1 MARAIVVMGLGRAH
15 GGITAVVAR
24 KGGWRRVGSRRHFRY
39 LDSRARPIND
49 PAKLARIQSLA
60 IPPAWKDVRISPR
73 PTAKL
78 QATGIDAAGRRQ
90 YLYHEDYRAAQEAA
104 KYDKLVRF
112 ADALPAF
119 RETMSEHVELEPLSP
134 EWTCAVAVRLINL
147 GWFRVGD
154 ERYAKAHKT
163 FGITTLRKSHVSV
176 RGSRIA
182 FRFRAK
188 HRIWVRTAVVDS
200 ELAEAMRQLR
210 SQPGRRLFCY
220 RLDDETFNLTAR
232 KLNDYIAEFMGEEFT
247 AKDFRTWGGTLIAA
261 VALAEHGPAE
271 TETEKKRAVA
281 AVMRTVGER
290 LGNTPAVAR
299 ASYVS
304 PAVVEQYLDGR
315 TIEDFR
321 PRHLRVVRARETGLD
336 PEEQSLV
343 SLLRSWRIRRARK
356 AA

>member
-1 MARAIVVMGLGRAH
+1 M
-15 GGITAVVAR
+15 AR
-24 KGGWRRVGSRRHFRY
+24 KGGWTRVGSRRNFRY
-39 LDSRARPIND
+39 LDARGRRITD
-49 PAKLARIQSLA
+49 PEKVARIQALA
-60 IPPAWKDVRISPR
+60 IPPAWKDVWISPR
-73 PTAKL
+73 PSAKL

-90 YLYHEDYRAAQEAA
+90 YRYHDNYRAAQEHA
-104 KYDKLVRF
+104 KFDKLIRF
-112 ADALPAF
+112 ADALPTL
-119 RETMSEHVELEPLSP
+119 REAMSEHMEHEPMTP
-134 EWTCAVAVRLINL
+134 EWTCALAVRLINL

-154 ERYAKAHKT
+154 DRYTNAHKT
-163 FGITTLRKSHVSV
+163 FGITTLRKGHVKV

-188 HRIWVRTAVVDS
+188 HRVMVRTAVVDS
-200 ELAEAMRQLR
+200 ELAAATRELLKTPGSRLLR
-210 SQPGRRLFCY
+210 YVVDDEIYNLSARRLN
-220 RLDDETFNLTAR
+220 E
-232 KLNDYIAEFMGEEFT
+232 YIGEYMGEEFT

-271 TETEKKRAVA
+271 TGREAKRAVA

-304 PAVVEQYLDGR
+304 PAVVDQYLDGR
-315 TIEDFR
+315 TIDDFR

-336 PEEQSLV
+336 LEEQALV
-343 SLLRSWRIRRARK
+343 SLLRSWRIRSARK

>member
-1 MARAIVVMGLGRAH
+1 MAGLRRARAGIRAS
-15 GGITAVVAR
+15 VAR
-24 KGGWRRVGSRRHFRY
+24 KRGWTRVGARRHFRY
-39 LDSRARPIND
+39 LDGRGKRITDS
-49 PAKLARIQSLA
+49 AKLERIQELA
-60 IPPAWKDVRISPR
+60 IPPAWKEVWISPR

-78 QATGIDAAGRRQ
+78 QATGVDAAGRRQ
-90 YLYHEDYRAAQEAA
+90 YLYHEDYRAAQEEA
-104 KYDKLVRF
+104 KFHKLVRF

-119 RETMSEHVELEPLSP
+119 REAMSKHIELAPMAP

-154 ERYAKAHKT
+154 DRYVRAHKT
-163 FGITTLRKSHVSV
+163 FGITTLRRSHVRV

-188 HRIWVRTAVVDS
+188 HRIWVRTAVVDT
-200 ELAEAMRQLR
+200 ELAQAMRELLDTR
-210 SQPGRRLFCY
+210 GSRLFRY
-220 RLDDETFNLTAR
+220 RLEDEIYNLSAR
-232 KLNDYIAEFMGEEFT
+232 RLNDYIAEFMGEEFT
-247 AKDFRTWGGTLIAA
+247 AKDFRTWGGTLVAA
-261 VALAEHGPAE
+261 VAFAERRPAE
-271 TETEKKRAVA
+271 TATEAKRTVA
-281 AVMRTVGER
+281 AVMRIVGER

-315 TIEDFR
+315 TIDDFR
-321 PRHLRVVRARETGLD
+321 PRHLRVVRARETGLN
-336 PEEQSLV
+336 PEEQALV

>member
-1 MARAIVVMGLGRAH
+1 V
-15 GGITAVVAR
+15 
-24 KGGWRRVGSRRHFRY
+24 
-39 LDSRARPIND
+39 
-49 PAKLARIQSLA
+49 

-78 QATGIDAAGRRQ
+78 QASGIDAAGRRQ

-119 RETMSEHVELEPLSP
+119 RETMSEHMELEPLSP

-210 SQPGRRLFCY
+210 GQPGRRLFCY

-232 KLNDYIAEFMGEEFT
+232 RLNDYIAEFMGEEFT

-261 VALAEHGPAE
+261 VALAEHRPAE

>member
-1 MARAIVVMGLGRAH
+1 MARKR
-15 GGITAVVAR
+15 
-24 KGGWRRVGSRRHFRY
+24 GWTRVGARRHFRY
-39 LDSRARPIND
+39 LDGRGKRITDS
-49 PAKLARIQSLA
+49 AKLERIQELA
-60 IPPAWKDVRISPR
+60 IPPAWKEVWISPR

-78 QATGIDAAGRRQ
+78 QATGVDAAGRRQ
-90 YLYHEDYRAAQEAA
+90 YLYHEDYRAAQEEA
-104 KYDKLVRF
+104 KFHKLVRF

-119 RETMSEHVELEPLSP
+119 REAMSKHIELAPMAP

-154 ERYAKAHKT
+154 DRYVRAHKT
-163 FGITTLRKSHVSV
+163 FGITTLRRSHVRV

-188 HRIWVRTAVVDS
+188 HRIWVRTAVVDT
-200 ELAEAMRQLR
+200 ELAQAMRELLDTR
-210 SQPGRRLFCY
+210 GSRLFRY
-220 RLDDETFNLTAR
+220 RLEDEIYNLSAR
-232 KLNDYIAEFMGEEFT
+232 RLNDYIAEFMGEEFT
-247 AKDFRTWGGTLIAA
+247 AKDFRTWGGTLVAA
-261 VALAEHGPAE
+261 VALAERRPAE
-271 TETEKKRAVA
+271 TATEAKRTVA

-304 PAVVEQYLDGR
+304 PAVVEQYLEGR
-315 TIEDFR
+315 TIDDFR
-321 PRHLRVVRARETGLD
+321 PRHLRVVRARETGLN
-336 PEEQSLV
+336 PEEQGLV